1 MAADDIAGR
10 KVISKCAGGAAA
22 PLAAGAA
29 ANLLEAYPTY
39 TSSQIRSMLVG
50 NAANVT
56 LANAG
61 TGSPS
66 KLLYAKIP

>member
-1 MAADDIAGR
+1 
-10 KVISKCAGGAAA
+10 
-22 PLAAGAA
+22 LTNAA